1 MRKVMGI
8 VLMAM
13 AVFAGFK
20 FYEYTQR
27 YIAEHEKKPDAP
39 TQWAPGKIPGLPARL
54 EDSLTEA
61 KQQGPNGLRRW
72 LARHRLEVEDPRLAE
87 IDLDYV
93 VLIGR
98 SEPKEARRI
107 LNAIGQRI
115 QSESPVY
122 DRYEQL
128 NRVYQE

>member
-8 VLMAM
+8 LLLAA

-20 FYEYTQR
+20 FYEYIQR
-27 YIAEHEKKPDAP
+27 SIAENEKRPDAE

-61 KQQGPNGLRRW
+61 KQQGPDGLRRW
-72 LARHRLEVEDPRLAE
+72 LARYRLEVQDPRLTE

-98 SEPKEARRI
+98 SDPKEARRI

-115 QSESPVY
+115 PPDSPVY
-122 DRYEQL
+122 ERYEQL
-128 NRVYQE
+128 NRVYRE